1 MKKFIGYYRK
11 CDLLTM
17 TGTICSF
24 VGLIM
29 ILKNHYTISVLF
41 MLLSGLCDAFDG
53 RLARKYK
60 YNKSQQ
66 TYGVELDS
74 LSDVICFGFFPAA
87 LTSALSNSI
96 VSLAICAFYLL
107 CGVIRLAYFN
117 MLSITN
123 EAKKNTY
130 IGLPITSVAIVYP
143 VVMLITRMIN
153 FNLLKYV
160 LPVLL
165 LILGIC
171 FISNFEMK
179 KPDIGKILK
188 KIFNKHVINF
198 IIFPIFILV
207 FSDLIFKLNA
217 TPFNIKTVLIPV
229 FGNFKVFI
237 LFTTFIAS
245 LILLLT
251 AIFNN
256 SKVSKMTMLIITLVI
271 LGINDIKYTIMGT
284 PLEFSDI
291 NYLNPDNM
299 KMMTTATTSIGLWIF
314 KVIIKL
320 LIVGIIGFII
330 IKLDKEHK
338 EIFKT
343 KKIRIISLIVSIIF
357 IILPLIT
364 FSKTNFILKNIYNIE
379 NKDKLNSKSVFDIYN
394 EYGFYQGM
402 YLNEISKQATRP
414 EGYTEEKV
422 ETALEMSDNAYT
434 KGTWQKSNVVFI
446 LSEAFSDIQNIE
458 EITFNKSL
466 TPNIDDY
473 KDDKDKMVMDL
484 LVPSFGGVSVNTEF
498 EILTGSSLTFMKTA
512 YIPYTQYYNDET
524 GKKAP
529 NIIKE
534 FNNNG
539 YETMYLTPWG
549 QQSYKSEY
557 VYGLFGA
564 DKKVYG
570 DSLNGKLK
578 GEYYSDESLMKDIYN
593 ELKTTSIGN
602 YKFIMSATGQNHYPY
617 TGEKY
622 DNYDIAVTST
632 KYNEEDTAML
642 KAYAQGVY
650 DADKELNNLYNYIQK
665 INTPTIVVFYGD
677 HLPYT
682 VDTAGYNPYLE
693 SEYFNTES
701 LHTNQ
706 MRTYT
711 TKAVI
716 LANYDLETEDID
728 YIKASYLGAYVL
740 NKMDLDVS
748 NYFKFIDYTREI
760 IPVFNREAVYINSS
774 FTEISNL
781 TGIEKD
787 ALNNYKYVQHK
798 YFYEQ

>member
-29 ILKNHYTISVLF
+29 VLKNHYTVSVLF

-66 TYGVELDS
+66 TYGIELDS

-87 LTSALSNSI
+87 LTAALSNSI

-143 VVMLITRMIN
+143 IVMLITRMIN

-160 LPVLL
+160 MPTLL
-165 LILGIC
+165 LILGMC

-179 KPDIGKILK
+179 KPDIGKILR
-188 KIFNKHVINF
+188 KIFNKYVINF
-198 IIFPIFILV
+198 IIFPVFILV
-207 FSDLIFKLNA
+207 FSDLIFKLNNV
-217 TPFNIKTVLIPV
+217 PFNVQSIFTTI
-229 FGNFKVFI
+229 FSNFNVFI
-237 LFTTFIAS
+237 LFVLFISS
-245 LILLLT
+245 LVLLFI

-256 SKVSKMTMLIITLVI
+256 TKVSKMIMLIITLVI
-271 LGINDIKYTIMGT
+271 LGINDIKYTIMRN

-299 KMMTTATTSIGLWIF
+299 QMMTTATTSIGLWIF

-330 IKLDKEHK
+330 IKQDKEHK
-338 EIFKT
+338 EMFKT
-343 KKIRIISLIVSIIF
+343 KTIRIISLITSIILV
-357 IILPLIT
+357 IIPIT
-364 FSKTNFILKNIYNIE
+364 SYSKTNFILEKVYNIE
-379 NKDKLNSKSVFDIYN
+379 NKDELNSKSIYDIYN

-402 YLNEISKQATRP
+402 YLNEVSKQAVRP
-414 EGYTEEKV
+414 EGYAQEKV
-422 ETALEMSDNAYT
+422 EEVLKIANKNYT

-446 LSEAFSDIQNIE
+446 LSEAFSDIQNIN

-466 TPNIDDY
+466 TPNIDNY
-473 KDDKDKMVMDL
+473 KNDSDKIVMDL

-498 EILTGSSLTFMKTA
+498 EVLTGASLSFMKSG
-512 YIPYTQYYNDET
+512 YIPYTQYYNDVN
-524 GKKAP
+524 GKTAP

-564 DKKVYG
+564 DKKIYG
-570 DSLNGKLK
+570 DSLKGKLK

-622 DNYDIAVTST
+622 NKYDIEVIST
-632 KYNEEDTAML
+632 KYNKEDTAML

-650 DADKELNNLYNYIQK
+650 DADKELNNLYNYIQN

-682 VDTAGYNPYLE
+682 VDTDSFNPYLE
-693 SEYFNTES
+693 SRYFNTDS
-701 LHTNQ
+701 LYTNQ

-716 LANYDLETEDID
+716 LANYELETDDID
-728 YIKASYLGAYVL
+728 YIKANYLGAYVL
-740 NKMDLDVS
+740 NKMDLEIS
-748 NYFKFIDYTREI
+748 NYFKFIDYTRKI
-760 IPVFNREAVYINSS
+760 IPLFNREVLYSKNK
-774 FTEISNL
+774 FTEISKL
-781 TGIEKD
+781 RGIEKE